1 MGTMATHDDVL
12 MIGWEYPPHNSGG
25 LGVACQGL
33 TEALAGQNTH
43 IHFTLPFQLG
53 SSVPHMKVSSCV
65 DPSWA
70 TNDQGGASFKQPPFT
85 AYAQDDLFN
94 LENLDSYKPL
104 DAVELAALP
113 QSSLEH
119 KVDQYAD
126 KVLDTAKQHKN
137 DFGVVHAHDWMSF
150 PAAAKVKA
158 TTGKPFIAHVH
169 STEVDR
175 IPNGY
180 GSSYIRKTEYQGMML
195 ADKVIA
201 VSNYTKQ
208 LLIDKYQ
215 IPGQKIEVVHNGMLP
230 SVSKPDPGNHHFAH
244 RRPVVAFM
252 GRLTGQKGPM
262 HFLWLAEQL
271 VKKIPDVLFVIAG
284 SGDMYHE
291 LLVQTA
297 AKGLSTSVLFS
308 GFVRD
313 VQREKLLDRADVFV
327 MPSLSE
333 PFGLVALEAAERHT
347 PVIVSKTSGV
357 SEVLSQAI
365 KVDFWDVNEMANTI
379 EKLLNDKDHHHQVK
393 SGQLEEL
400 KNITWDRAADKIR
413 NVYRKVFTGS

>member
-1 MGTMATHDDVL
+1 MATSNDIL

-33 TEALAGQNTH
+33 TQALADQNAQ

-53 SSVPHMKVSSCV
+53 STISHMKVSSCV
-65 DPSWA
+65 DPTWA
-70 TNDQGGASFKQPPFT
+70 VADENGHAIHGLPPFM
-85 AYAQDDLFN
+85 AYAK
-94 LENLDSYKPL
+94 DSAFGLSDVSKYKPL

-126 KVLDTAKQHKN
+126 LVAKTAYQNKKN
-137 DFGVVHAHDWMSF
+137 IGVVHAHDWMSF
-150 PAAAKVKA
+150 PAAAKVKQA
-158 TTGKPFIAHVH
+158 TGKPFIAHVH

-175 IPNGY
+175 IPNGF

-201 VSNYTKQ
+201 VSYYTKQ
-208 LLIDKYQ
+208 LLINAYQ
-215 IPGQKIEVVHNGMLP
+215 IPASKIEVVHNGMLP
-230 SVSKPDPGNHHFAH
+230 ATTVPDPGSHHFAH
-244 RRPVVAFM
+244 NRPVVAFM

-271 VKKIPDVLFVIAG
+271 TKRIPNLLFVVAG

-313 VQREKLLDRADVFV
+313 TQREKLLDRADVFV

-357 SEVLSQAI
+357 SEVLSSAVR
-365 KVDFWDVNEMANTI
+365 VDFWDVDQMVDTI
-379 EKLLNDKDHHHQVK
+379 QKLLDDGDHHARVTNN
-393 SGQLEEL
+393 QLNEL
-400 KNITWDRAADKIR
+400 QDITWNKAATRVQEI
-413 NVYRKVFTGS
+413 YRKVFIGK